1 MYSCSRTVPLTAK
14 KQQTMTTT
22 ISNEV
27 LQDIWIPHHDILDEH
42 EEDDEVLQDIRIPH
56 HDITDEHEE
65 DDDDDNELHSSPTGD
80 TVCWSKSR
88 YSKYDR
94 QTPCVPKDMVKSGD
108 RGKWFIAKP
117 STDGTCGGPCGWDG
131 WEDQCSSMKFI
142 YECQRDC
149 PPFGQ

>member
-14 KQQTMTTT
+14 TQQTMTTT

-27 LQDIWIPHHDILDEH
+27 LQDIWIPHHDITDEH

-88 YSKYDR
+88 YSMYDR
-94 QTPCVPKDMVKSGD
+94 QTPCVPKDMVKSC
-108 RGKWFIAKP
+108 R
-117 STDGTCGGPCGWDG
+117 
-131 WEDQCSSMKFI
+131 
-142 YECQRDC
+142 R
-149 PPFGQ
+149 